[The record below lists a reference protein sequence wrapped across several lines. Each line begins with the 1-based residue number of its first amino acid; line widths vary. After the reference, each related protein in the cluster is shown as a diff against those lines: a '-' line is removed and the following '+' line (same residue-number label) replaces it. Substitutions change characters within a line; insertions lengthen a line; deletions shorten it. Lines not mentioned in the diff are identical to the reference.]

1 MRTGNSFGRLLAAV
15 GFALSLGGCL
25 SAGQGSSPGA
35 VGGIAATTPPP
46 PPVTREAANGRR
58 VVVATYNVGF
68 SRETVRGVA
77 RGTASAQSKTKL
89 EGVPDHV
96 FQRIADAGHQ
106 DLVTRLRAAG
116 FEVVPPTQSAT
127 YNGLSGGQNP
137 RYAHDAANSRGV
149 ISFNMQQ
156 MQINSAS
163 DLKAVTAAGDPGALA
178 FGGLDFNSGG
188 RIAGELNAERV
199 LTVRHVVDYV
209 SQSSSN
215 DMPLGSLTGRASV
228 TTEQGICARD
238 RALISTSGKQTRCAW
253 APEPMRC
260 SSRARVRRSP
270 SQAPRMPRLQDNPPP
285 TVPAW
290 QARSSQAACRA

>member
-1 MRTGNSFGRLLAAV
+1 M
-15 GFALSLGGCL
+15 
-25 SAGQGSSPGA
+25 
-35 VGGIAATTPPP
+35 
-46 PPVTREAANGRR
+46 
-58 VVVATYNVGF
+58 
-68 SRETVRGVA
+68 A

-228 TTEQGICARD
+228 TTEQGMSL
-238 RALISTSGKQTRCAW
+238 RAGQSANFYERQTNQVRVGTGAHAVQFKGTSS
-253 APEPMRC
+253 PEPFAGTENATTAGQSASNGASMASAILTGGMSGLIG
-260 SSRARVRRSP
+260 SSGNAIVANP
-270 SQAPRMPRLQDNPPP
+270 QAYERIAISMVSTANAQIVEELRTTRQ
-285 TVPAW
+285 
-290 QARSSQAACRA
+290 

>member
-1 MRTGNSFGRLLAAV
+1 MSFSRARKFPWSGRRNRRHHTA
-15 GFALSLGGCL
+15 S
-25 SAGQGSSPGA
+25 
-35 VGGIAATTPPP
+35 

-68 SRETVRGVA
+68 SLETVRGAQSRGLMA

-89 EGVPDHV
+89 GVPDHV

-228 TTEQGICARD
+228 TTEQGMSL
-238 RALISTSGKQTRCAW
+238 RAGQSANFYERQTNQVRVGTGAHAVQFKGTSS
-253 APEPMRC
+253 PEPFAGDIHIDDAEPWGTK
-260 SSRARVRRSP
+260 SDPDLFSVVLHEIGHSLGLGH
-270 SQAPRMPRLQDNPPP
+270 S
-285 TVPAW
+285 
-290 QARSSQAACRA
+290 AA